1 MFSWDDGN
9 VGHIARHG
17 LTPDEVEEALLDP
30 RRTGAPARNT
40 AGERRWAVL
49 GATISGRVLLVVFT
63 RRAGLVRVITAR
75 AASATQRRRYRK
87 E

>member
-1 MFSWDDGN
+1 MFDWDDGN
-9 VGHIARHG
+9 VGHIARRR
-17 LTPDEVEEALLDP
+17 LAPDEVEEALLDP
-30 RRTGAPARNT
+30 RRVGAPARNA
-40 AGERRWAVL
+40 AGERRWAAL

-75 AASATQRRRYRK
+75 DADAAQRRRYRR